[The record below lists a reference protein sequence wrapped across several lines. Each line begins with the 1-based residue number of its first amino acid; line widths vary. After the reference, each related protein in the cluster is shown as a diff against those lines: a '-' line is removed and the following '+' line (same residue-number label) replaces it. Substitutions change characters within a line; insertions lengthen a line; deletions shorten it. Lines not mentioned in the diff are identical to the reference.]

1 MVFSFRQ
8 CYLYFETCTAD
19 SYLTGRGVF
28 SGGNLGQLC
37 KAEKTYFFQHV
48 VKYFFFFFKVVS
60 KCIRFKKS
68 LISGIEEGVRV
79 AFCIASLRFVSG

>member
-1 MVFSFRQ
+1 M
-8 CYLYFETCTAD
+8 
-19 SYLTGRGVF
+19 F

-37 KAEKTYFFQHV
+37 KAEKTYFFQRV
-48 VKYFFFFFKVVS
+48 VKYFFFFKVVS

-79 AFCIASLRFVSG
+79 TFCIASLRFSF